1 MKMNERIDKNKLERI
16 RDGKGFIAA
25 LDQSGGST
33 PKALANYGIKE
44 DAYKND
50 DEMFELIHEIRKRVF
65 TSPSFDKRI
74 LGAIL
79 FYKTMESKV
88 NDVYT
93 SEYLWNEKGIVSFLK
108 VDKGLEEEVSG
119 VQLMRDIDDLE
130 EQLDL
135 ARKRGVFGTK
145 MRSVIHEASKE
156 GIDAIVTQQFNIAKK
171 ICDAGLVP
179 IIEPEVDIHSEDKEL
194 CEEILKDKIKE
205 KLEKWDKKDLIMFK
219 LTLPTINNYYKDLYD
234 YEAVVRVVALSGGY
248 SIDQACDLLEK
259 NNNVIASFSRA
270 LLEGLSANQT
280 DEEFNTMLNNSIQK
294 IYTSSIS

>member
-50 DEMFELIHEIRKRVF
+50 DEMFELIHEMRKRVF

-79 FYKTMESKV
+79 FSKTMESKV

-108 VDKGLEEEVSG
+108 VDKGLEKEVSG

>member
-16 RDGKGFIAA
+16 KDGKGFIAA

-50 DEMFELIHEIRKRVF
+50 DEMFNLIHEMRKRVF
-65 TSPSFDKRI
+65 TSTVFDKRI

-79 FYKTMESKV
+79 FSKTMESKV
-88 NDVYT
+88 NDLYT

-108 VDKGLEEEVSG
+108 VDKGLEKEVSG
-119 VQLMRDIDDLE
+119 VQLMRDIDDLD

-135 ARKRGVFGTK
+135 ARKRGIFGTK

-179 IIEPEVDIHSEDKEL
+179 IIEPEVDINSEDKEL
-194 CEEILKDKIKE
+194 CEELLKDKIKE

-219 LTLPTINNYYKDLYD
+219 LTLPTIDNYYKDLYD

-248 SIDQACDLLEK
+248 SIDKACDLLEK

-280 DEEFNTMLNNSIQK
+280 DEEFDTVLNNSIQK
-294 IYTSSIS
+294 IYSSSIS

>member
-16 RDGKGFIAA
+16 KDGKGFIAA

-50 DEMFELIHEIRKRVF
+50 DEMFNLIHEMRKRVF
-65 TSPSFDKRI
+65 TSTVFDKRI

-79 FYKTMESKV
+79 FSKTMESKV
-88 NDVYT
+88 NDLYT

-108 VDKGLEEEVSG
+108 VDKGLEKEVSG
-119 VQLMRDIDDLE
+119 VQLMRDIDDLD

-135 ARKRGVFGTK
+135 ARKRGIFGTK

-179 IIEPEVDIHSEDKEL
+179 IIEPEVDINSEDKEL
-194 CEEILKDKIKE
+194 CEELLKDKIKE

-219 LTLPTINNYYKDLYD
+219 LTLPTIDNYYKDLYD

-248 SIDQACDLLEK
+248 SIDKACALLEK

-280 DEEFNTMLNNSIQK
+280 DEEFDTVLNNSIQK
-294 IYTSSIS
+294 IYSSSIS

>member
-1 MKMNERIDKNKLERI
+1 MNENIDQNKLERI
-16 RDGKGFIAA
+16 RNGKGFIAA

-33 PKALANYGIKE
+33 PKALASYGIKE

-50 DEMFELIHEIRKRVF
+50 DEMFELIHEMRKRVF
-65 TSPSFDKRI
+65 TSPSFDKRV

-79 FYKTMESKV
+79 FTKTMESKV
-88 NDVYT
+88 NDLYT
-93 SEYLWNEKGIVSFLK
+93 SEYLWNEKQVVSFLK
-108 VDKGLEEEVSG
+108 VDKGLEKEVSG
-119 VQLMRDIDDLE
+119 VQLMRDIDDLD

-145 MRSVIHEASKE
+145 MRSVIKEASKE
-156 GIDAIVTQQFNIAKK
+156 GIEAVVTQQFNIAKK

-179 IIEPEVDIHSEDKEL
+179 IIEPEVDINSEEKEL
-194 CEEILKDKIKE
+194 CEEILRDKIIE

-219 LTLPTINNYYKDLYD
+219 FTLPTIDNYYKDLYD
-234 YEAVVRVVALSGGY
+234 YEAVVRIVALSGGY
-248 SIDQACDLLEK
+248 SIDKACELLEK

-280 DEEFNTMLNNSIQK
+280 DEEFDTVLNNSIQK
-294 IYTSSIS
+294 IYSSSIS

>member
-1 MKMNERIDKNKLERI
+1 MNEKIDQNKLERVKN
-16 RDGKGFIAA
+16 GKGFIAA

-33 PKALANYGIKE
+33 PKALASYGIKE

-50 DEMFELIHEIRKRVF
+50 DEMFELIHEMRKRVF

-108 VDKGLEEEVSG
+108 VDKGLEKEVSG
-119 VQLMRDIDDLE
+119 VQLMREIDDLD

-135 ARKRGVFGTK
+135 ARKRGIFGTK
-145 MRSVIHEASKE
+145 MRSVIKEASKE
-156 GIDAIVTQQFNIAKK
+156 GIDAVVTQQFNYAKK

-179 IIEPEVDIHSEDKEL
+179 IIEPEVDINSEDKEL

-205 KLEKWDKKDLIMFK
+205 KLEKWDKNDLIMFK
-219 LTLPTINNYYKDLYD
+219 FTLPTIDNYYKDLYD
-234 YEAVVRVVALSGGY
+234 YDAVIRVVALSGGY
-248 SIDQACDLLEK
+248 SIDKACELLEK

-270 LLEGLSANQT
+270 LLDGLSANQT
-280 DEEFNTMLNNSIQK
+280 DEEFDNILNNSIQK
-294 IYTSSIS
+294 IYSSSIS